1 MINITKTKNW
11 LNKHNIDF
19 RDIEVASSDA
29 SFRRYYRL
37 KDSMHSSIVMDSSE
51 QKESLEP
58 FVEITQRLRDVGVR
72 VPKILAVDVS
82 EGYLMMEDLGDRHL
96 LDTLDI
102 YNFESFYDRA
112 IDIIVQMQNADI
124 SSLPLYDAEFL
135 GFEIELM
142 PEWYLQKHLGLE
154 LDNKQRVIVDR
165 VLQSIVD
172 EVVAQ
177 PQGVFVHRDFHS
189 RNLMLTPRDE
199 IVVIDYQDARVGA
212 ITYDLVSLL
221 RDCYISF
228 DREQIEAL
236 ALSFRDK
243 KGLSV
248 DDTTFIRWFDYMGL
262 QRHIK
267 VLGIFARLSIRDG
280 KDGYLDD
287 IPQTLDYILS
297 IAQKYPQTK
306 ALVEI
311 FDKLDIIN
319 KKGNE

>member
-1 MINITKTKNW
+1 MNITKTKNW
-11 LNKHNIDF
+11 LKKHNIDF

-37 KDSMHSSIVMDSSE
+37 KDSIHSSIVMDSSK

-58 FVEITQRLRDVGVR
+58 FVEITHRLREVGVR
-72 VPKILAVDVS
+72 VPKILMADVS
-82 EGYLMMEDLGDRHL
+82 EGYLLMEDLGDKHL
-96 LDTLDI
+96 LDRLDI
-102 YNFESFYDRA
+102 YNFRSFYERA

-135 GFEIELM
+135 GFEMELM
-142 PEWYLQKHLGLE
+142 PEWYLQKYLGLE
-154 LDNKQRVIVDR
+154 LDAEQRVVIDEA
-165 VLQSIVD
+165 LKIIAD

-177 PQGVFVHRDFHS
+177 PQEVFVHRDFHS
-189 RNLMLTPRDE
+189 RNLMVTPRDE

-228 DREQIEAL
+228 DREQIETL

-248 DDTTFIRWFDYMGL
+248 DDATFLRWFDYMGL

-287 IPQTLDYILS
+287 IPLTLQYILETAS
-297 IAQKYPQTK
+297 RYDTMH
-306 ALVEI
+306 ALKQLLELTLKSYQNI
-311 FDKLDIIN
+311 
-319 KKGNE
+319 

>member
-1 MINITKTKNW
+1 MLTKTKNW

-29 SFRRYYRL
+29 SFRHYYRI

-51 QKESLEP
+51 QRESLEP
-58 FVEITQRLRDVGVR
+58 FMEITQRLRDVGVR

-112 IDIIVQMQNADI
+112 IDIIVQMQNADTG
-124 SSLPLYDAEFL
+124 SLPLYDAEFL
-135 GFEIELM
+135 HFEMGLM

-172 EVVAQ
+172 EVVTQ

-248 DDTTFIRWFDYMGL
+248 DDATFIRWFDYMGL

>member
-1 MINITKTKNW
+1 MNITQTKNW
-11 LNKHNIDF
+11 LNKHHIDF

-37 KDSMHSSIVMDSSE
+37 RDSMHSSIVMDSSE

-58 FVEITQRLRDVGVR
+58 FVEITHRLREVGVR
-72 VPKILAVDVS
+72 VPKILMADVS
-82 EGYLMMEDLGDRHL
+82 EGYLLMEDLGDNHL

-102 YNFESFYDRA
+102 YNFRSFYERA
-112 IDIIVQMQNADI
+112 IDIIVQMQNADT

-135 GFEIELM
+135 GFEMELM

-154 LDNKQRVIVDR
+154 LDAEQRVVIDEA
-165 VLQSIVD
+165 LQSIAD
-172 EVVAQ
+172 EVVSQ

-189 RNLMLTPRDE
+189 RNLMVTPRDE

-248 DDTTFIRWFDYMGL
+248 DDATFLRWFDYMGL

-287 IPQTLDYILS
+287 IPLTLQYILETAS
-297 IAQKYPQTK
+297 RYDTMH
-306 ALVEI
+306 ALKQLLELTLKSYQNI
-311 FDKLDIIN
+311 
-319 KKGNE
+319 

>member
-1 MINITKTKNW
+1 MEIDGVVTK
-11 LNKHNIDF
+11 
-19 RDIEVASSDA
+19 ASCDA

-37 KDSMHSSIVMDSSE
+37 RDSIHSSIVMDSSK

-58 FVEITQRLRDVGVR
+58 FVEITHRLREVGVR
-72 VPKILAVDVS
+72 VPKILMADVS
-82 EGYLMMEDLGDRHL
+82 EGYLLMEDLGDRHL

-102 YNFESFYDRA
+102 YNFESFYERA
-112 IDIIVQMQNADI
+112 IDVIVQMQNADI

-135 GFEIELM
+135 HFEMELM

-154 LDNKQRVIVDR
+154 LDAEQRVVIDEA
-165 VLQSIVD
+165 LQSIAD

-177 PQGVFVHRDFHS
+177 PQEVFVHRDFHS
-189 RNLMLTPRDE
+189 RNLMVSPRDE

-248 DDTTFIRWFDYMGL
+248 DDATFLRWFDYMGL

-287 IPQTLDYILS
+287 IPLTLQYILETAS
-297 IAQKYPQTK
+297 RYDTMH
-306 ALVEI
+306 ALKQLLE
-311 FDKLDIIN
+311 LRLH
-319 KKGNE
+319 